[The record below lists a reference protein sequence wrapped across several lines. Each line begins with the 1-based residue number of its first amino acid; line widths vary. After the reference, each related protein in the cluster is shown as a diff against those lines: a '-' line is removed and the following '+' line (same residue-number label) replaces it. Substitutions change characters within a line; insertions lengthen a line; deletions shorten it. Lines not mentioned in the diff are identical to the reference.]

1 MVLQGTIGRF
11 ARWGLTHGPVWGA
24 LAGVLGGIP
33 LAMLLDASV
42 NELEIAL
49 IGAVSGLV
57 AGPVLGVA
65 VGLVCLAADRAPKW
79 ILDAP
84 DYVAV
89 VTVVGLVGAALW
101 PLLQLGA
108 AGLPI
113 GTLGVVLIAGVPAV
127 DAARSAPRLL
137 RPVETE
143 TPPAPLKVA
152 RGGHAS

>member
-1 MVLQGTIGRF
+1 MVIRGTIGRF
-11 ARWGLTHGPVWGA
+11 THWGLTHGPVWGI

-33 LAMLLDASV
+33 LAMLLDANV
-42 NELEIAL
+42 NELQIAL

-57 AGPVLGVA
+57 AGPVLGIA
-65 VGLVCLAADRAPKW
+65 VGIVCLAADRAPKW

-101 PLLQLGA
+101 PLLRLGD
-108 AGLPI
+108 AGVPI
-113 GTLGVVLIAGVPAV
+113 GTLGIMLLAGVPAI

-143 TPPAPLKVA
+143 TPPAPLEVA
-152 RGGHAS
+152 PGGHAS